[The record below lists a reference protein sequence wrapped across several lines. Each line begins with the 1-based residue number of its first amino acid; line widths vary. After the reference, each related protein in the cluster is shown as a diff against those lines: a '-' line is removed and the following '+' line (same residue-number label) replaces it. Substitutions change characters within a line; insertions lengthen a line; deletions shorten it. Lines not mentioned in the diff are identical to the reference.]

1 MKKALVTLLQAA
13 VTIGILVWLFR
24 DPETN
29 RQMWEALTRAHTGWI
44 MLALVAFCLAEVFGV
59 MRWQVLLRVQGI
71 TVGWLRLQALVLI
84 GLFFNVFMPG
94 GTGGDVVKIYYL
106 LKETPGRKPAA
117 LLAAMVDRIIGLMA
131 LILLAAVVILLRY
144 DWLTST
150 PVTSGLLYTLMMI
163 FGSALAFVFISF
175 GLTASG
181 LIHRLPAKLPL
192 REKLIEMSVAYRLYA
207 RAWRSTLLALV
218 LSLPV
223 HFLSFVQFYFVAR
236 AFSAA
241 AGKVTLLDFSALM
254 PIVNTLTA
262 MPISI
267 GGAGLREGLFV
278 RLLGDLCGVDAA
290 TATIISLTGYLVIAL
305 VGLVGGIIYLCY
317 RPSNAG
323 SVLPSGGGDATMPGA
338 HLSRSEVP
346 SK

>member
-1 MKKALVTLLQAA
+1 MKKTLVTLLQAA
-13 VTIGILVWLFR
+13 VTIGILAWLFR
-24 DPETN
+24 NPETN
-29 RQMWEALTRAHTGWI
+29 RQMWAALTQAHTGWI
-44 MLALVAFCLAEVFGV
+44 VLAALAFGV
-59 MRWQVLLRVQGI
+59 AEIFGVARWRLLLKVQGI
-71 TVGWLRLQALVLI
+71 TVGWLRLLGLVLI

-94 GTGGDVVKIYYL
+94 GTGGDVVKIFYL

-117 LLAAMVDRIIGLMA
+117 VLAAMVDRIVGLMA
-131 LILLAAVVILLRY
+131 LILLAAVVIVLRY

-150 PVTSGLLYTLMMI
+150 PVTSGLLYTLMTI

-181 LIHRLPAKLPL
+181 LVHRLPARLPL

-207 RAWRSTLLALV
+207 RAWRSTLAAL
-218 LSLPV
+218 LISLPV

-241 AGKVTLLDFSALM
+241 AGKVSLLDFSALM

-278 RLLGDLCGVDAA
+278 RLLGDLCGIDAA
-290 TATIISLTGYLVIAL
+290 TATVISLTGYLVIAL
-305 VGLVGGIIYLCY
+305 GGLVGGVIYLCY

-323 SVLPSGGGDATMPGA
+323 RGVSSGGEDATVQGSPFGP
-338 HLSRSEVP
+338 SEVP